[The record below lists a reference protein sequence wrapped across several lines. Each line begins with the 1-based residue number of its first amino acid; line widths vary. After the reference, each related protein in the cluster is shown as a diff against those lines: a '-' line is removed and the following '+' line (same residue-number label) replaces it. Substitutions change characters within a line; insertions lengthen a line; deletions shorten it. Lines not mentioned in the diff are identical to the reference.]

1 MGVFIGISCIVA
13 IVVNFYIATEFYQ
26 IAEMKGYPEGK
37 YLWIS
42 FLFPLYGHLLVIAL
56 PDKSQREAQ
65 VTMITEDSA
74 SKQTTSFERDELP
87 DL

>member
-56 PDKSQREAQ
+56 PDKSQREA
-65 VTMITEDSA
+65 ITEDSA
-74 SKQTTSFERDELP
+74 AKQTTSFERDELP